1 MADQTLPKTLWS
13 ETLFDLLF
21 DAVRRKK
28 SDAEVKGILRDLKRR
43 GYRADYVLSKIQREL
58 GPDGLSR
65 VNRFFKTIS

>member
-1 MADQTLPKTLWS
+1 MADTTLPKTLWS

-28 SDAEVKGILRDLKRR
+28 SDAELKGILRDLKKR

-58 GPDGLSR
+58 GRDGVAR
-65 VNRFFKTIS
+65 VNKFFKTLS